1 MAATIVVRAAVHPF
15 FTLFLGLNQAA
26 RWGMGEIFRHRFIIV
41 SVIIGFYL
49 RGLQGACLGLFL
61 TELIVLSID
70 YLASQQKWTA
80 EVHFQRYFTLIREI
94 STKRKAH
101 ALSQSPFGID

>member
-1 MAATIVVRAAVHPF
+1 MTLRIGSEPEGLRIPFDHCEGQMSILPSAWVRAVPPPVDANDLH
-15 FTLFLGLNQAA
+15 
-26 RWGMGEIFRHRFIIV
+26 
-41 SVIIGFYL
+41 
-49 RGLQGACLGLFL
+49 
-61 TELIVLSID
+61 LSSG

-80 EVHFQRYFTLIREI
+80 EVHLQRYFTLIREI